1 MKEIKVAPIKNGTV
15 IDHISCGMALKVLKV
30 LGISDDDVDS
40 TVSVL
45 MHVPS
50 KKMGWKDIVK
60 VEDKELAPI
69 EVDKISLVAPEASIN
84 IIRNYE
90 VVGKMKVS
98 LPDVATGI
106 LKCGNPNC
114 VTNANEPI
122 QTEFTLKSKNP
133 IVLRCKYCDRELE
146 EIVDHII

>member
-15 IDHISCGMALKVLKV
+15 IDHIACGMAFKVLKV
-30 LGISDDDVDS
+30 LGISDGEVDS

-50 KKMGWKDIVK
+50 KKMGWKDILK
-60 VEDKELAPI
+60 VEDKELKQI

-90 VVGKMKVS
+90 VVEKMMVS
-98 LPDVATGI
+98 LPDVAVGI
-106 LKCGNPNC
+106 LECANPNC
-114 VTNANEPI
+114 VTNTNEPVE
-122 QTEFTLKSKNP
+122 TEFTLVSKDP
-133 IVLRCKYCDRELE
+133 IRLSCSYCDRELDD
-146 EIVDHII
+146 IVDHII

>member
-15 IDHISCGMALKVLKV
+15 IDHIACGMAFKVLKV
-30 LGISDDDVDS
+30 LGISDGEVDS

-60 VEDKELAPI
+60 VEDKELEQI

-90 VVGKMKVS
+90 VVEKMNVS
-98 LPDVATGI
+98 LPDVAIGI

-122 QTEFTLKSKNP
+122 ETEFTLKSKDP
-133 IVLRCKYCDRELE
+133 IRLSCKYCDRELDD
-146 EIVDHII
+146 IVDHII

>member
-30 LGISDDDVDS
+30 LALSDGKVDS

-60 VEDKELAPI
+60 VEDKELEPI
-69 EVDKISLVAPEASIN
+69 EVDKISLVAPKASIN

-90 VVGKMKVS
+90 VVEKKTVS
-98 LPDVATGI
+98 LPDVAIGI
-106 LKCGNPNC
+106 LRCGNPNC
-114 VTNANEPI
+114 VTNADEPI

-133 IVLRCKYCDRELE
+133 IRLSCKYCDRELE
-146 EIVDHII
+146 DIADHII

>member
-15 IDHISCGMALKVLKV
+15 IDHIACGMAFKVLKV
-30 LGISDDDVDS
+30 LGISDGEVDS

-60 VEDKELAPI
+60 VEDKELEQI

-90 VVGKMKVS
+90 VVEKMDVS
-98 LPDVATGI
+98 LPDVAVGI

-114 VTNANEPI
+114 VTNTNEPVE
-122 QTEFTLKSKNP
+122 TEFTLKSKDP
-133 IVLRCKYCDRELE
+133 IRLSCKYCDRELDD
-146 EIVDHII
+146 IVDRII

>member
-15 IDHISCGMALKVLKV
+15 IDHISCGMALKVLKI
-30 LGISDDDVDS
+30 LGISDDVDS

-60 VEDKELAPI
+60 VEDKELAQI

-90 VVGKMKVS
+90 VVDKMKVS
-98 LPDVATGI
+98 LPEVAIGI
-106 LKCGNPNC
+106 LTCGNPNC

-122 QTEFTLKSKNP
+122 QTEFALKSKNP

-146 EIVDHII
+146 DIADHIIR

>member
-15 IDHISCGMALKVLKV
+15 IDHISCGMAFKVLRI
-30 LGISDDDVDS
+30 LGIWDTGVDS

-60 VEDKELAPI
+60 VEDKELEPI
-69 EVDKISLVAPEASIN
+69 EVDKISLVAPDATIN

-90 VVGKMKVS
+90 VVEKKAVK
-98 LPDVATGI
+98 LPDLAVGI
-106 LKCGNPNC
+106 LECGNPNC
-114 VTNANEPI
+114 VTNTKEPV
-122 QTEFTLKSKNP
+122 QTEFVLRSRNP
-133 IVLRCKYCDRELE
+133 IRLMCKYCGRELE
-146 EIVDHII
+146 NIEDHIV